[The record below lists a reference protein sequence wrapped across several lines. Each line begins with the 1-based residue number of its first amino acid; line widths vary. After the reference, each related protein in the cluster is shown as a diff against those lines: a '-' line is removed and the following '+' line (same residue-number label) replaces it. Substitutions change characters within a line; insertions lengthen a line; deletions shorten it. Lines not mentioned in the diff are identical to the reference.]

1 MHYFH
6 TLFGILS
13 VHCVFF
19 SWLFF
24 ILLCSSCQLLIT
36 QALAL
41 NFSMLFINMLLI
53 ISIADREKSSTI
65 LCKYTVSSTVAE
77 TFNRLDVLRIW
88 HIGDHRSTAIDIR
101 SCFLRKMWLLLLN
114 VQFPF
119 QRFCS
124 ILCYCGIYCESIYPA
139 KGLLSY
145 CLFFILK
152 NKYLNKLRNINVFAH
167 RLFQVPARQVAIL
180 CFVSLFWMILLLKRR
195 NDQTYFKESRKYSQ
209 KVHGS
214 M

>member
-1 MHYFH
+1 MLDALFLYIIWHIVI
-6 TLFGILS
+6 TLF
-13 VHCVFF
+13 F
-19 SWLFF
+19 SSCDFF

-53 ISIADREKSSTI
+53 ISFTDREKSSII
-65 LCKYTVSSTVAE
+65 LCKYTVSSTVAK

-88 HIGDHRSTAIDIR
+88 HISDHRSTATDIR

-119 QRFCS
+119 ERFCS

-152 NKYLNKLRNINVFAH
+152 NKYLNKLRNITVFAH
-167 RLFQVPARQVAIL
+167 CLFQVPARKVAIL
-180 CFVSLFWMILLLKRR
+180 CFVLLFLMILLLLLKVVKHLE
-195 NDQTYFKESRKYSQ
+195 QLSRWLIN
-209 KVHGS
+209 
-214 M
+214 